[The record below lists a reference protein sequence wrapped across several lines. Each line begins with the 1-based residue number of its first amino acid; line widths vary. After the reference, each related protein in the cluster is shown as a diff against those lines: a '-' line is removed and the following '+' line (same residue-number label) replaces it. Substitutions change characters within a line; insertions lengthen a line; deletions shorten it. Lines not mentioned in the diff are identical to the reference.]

1 MGGAKENPD
10 LKECRDQVEDIEDSC
25 GGCVASLQGRDGEG
39 EKKVAGDGDA
49 QQNPVP
55 GQDTIAASHTDFT
68 TDCLIQGS
76 QNLQGYQC
84 PLQDMAARTYK
95 VSGDI

>member
-49 QQNPVP
+49 QQNPAP
-55 GQDTIAASHTDFT
+55 GQDTIAASHTDFCSVLGKSHLGAKR
-68 TDCLIQGS
+68 DFEI
-76 QNLQGYQC
+76 
-84 PLQDMAARTYK
+84 
-95 VSGDI
+95 